1 MMETLFLTHRTGGV
15 AKVFYTDSVISNLE
29 PLSTTG
35 TYCIVSAR
43 IDGREIKKLGMSNE
57 MFHYFTGVGKGT
69 QNRVWFYRTFG
80 NLFIGG
86 IENAAGE
93 RLQVKE
99 KTGMKLYSLFIRPA
113 CAGFLFWFLSWV
125 VLTIPVTIYAY
136 QVAANSWKGPF
147 DLVES
152 IINPIGIYGGIA
164 VAIWLFVSFWN
175 LYEKLDNLDPWP
187 AGDVSVYT
195 KAVKPAFGAGLAA
208 LKK

>member
-1 MMETLFLTHRTGGV
+1 MEILFLTHRAGGV
-15 AKVFYTDSVISNLE
+15 AKFFYSDSVISNLE

-35 TYCIVSAR
+35 TYCTVSAR
-43 IDGREIKKLGMSNE
+43 IDGREVKKLGMSNE

-69 QNRVWFYRTFG
+69 QNRIWFYRALGT
-80 NLFIGG
+80 LFIGG

-93 RLQVKE
+93 RLRAKE
-99 KTGMKLYSLFIRPA
+99 TMGMKLYSLTIRPA
-113 CAGFLFWFLSWV
+113 CAGFLVWFLSWV
-125 VLTIPVTIYAY
+125 VLIIPVAIYVHSLAEKP
-136 QVAANSWKGPF
+136 WGGPGGAIY
-147 DLVES
+147 D

-164 VAIWLFVSFWN
+164 VAGWLFVFAWN
-175 LYEKLDNLDPWP
+175 LYKKLANLDTWP